1 MINATLLHTVN
12 SILGNGKPTSNH
24 NYAYKCPFPSC
35 PSHSKQKNKLEINLQ
50 PNSKGETPWHCWIC
64 NAKGKT
70 LTGLFK
76 KLKVA
81 SNIMS
86 ELRSI
91 LGYTQKTTE
100 IDEQVKFK
108 VELPKEF
115 KPLVNLARTDIVAK
129 HVLMYLKKRGINKSD
144 ILKYNIGYCEEGRY
158 SGRIIIPSYDV
169 NGEINYF
176 VPRDINPDSAKKYDA
191 PKCNKNEIIGLEY
204 FINWNVPV
212 ILCEGIFDAIAIKRN
227 AIPLLGKTI
236 PRALMMKLVTSNVK
250 TVYVSLDRDALKDA
264 LGYAEQ
270 LLNLGK
276 DVYLIDL
283 QEKDPSDMGFEKFT
297 KLVHEAEQLTL
308 GELIYKKLE
317 LA

>member
-1 MINATLLHTVN
+1 MTNTALLHTVN
-12 SILGNGKPTSNH
+12 SVLGKGKETSSN
-24 NYAYKCPFPSC
+24 NYAYKCPFC
-35 PSHSKQKNKLEINLQ
+35 NHHKLKLEVNMV
-50 PNSKGETPWHCWIC
+50 PNMKGENPWHCWVC

-70 LTGLFK
+70 LVGLFK
-76 KLKVA
+76 KIKVTSDKLHELK
-81 SNIMS
+81 
-86 ELRSI
+86 SI
-91 LGYTQKTTE
+91 LGFTQKE
-100 IDEQVKFK
+100 EAINVKHK
-108 VELPKEF
+108 IELPKEY
-115 KPLVNLARTDIVAK
+115 KSLINLARTDIAAK
-129 HVLMYLKKRGINKSD
+129 HVLMYLKKRGITKAD

-158 SGRIIIPSYDV
+158 SGRVIIPSYNA

-176 VPRDINPDSAKKYDA
+176 IARDINPDSKKKYDA

-204 FINWNVPV
+204 FINWNIPI

-236 PRALMMKLVTSNVK
+236 PKALMMQLVQPNVK

-276 DVYLIDL
+276 DVYLVDL
-283 QEKDPSDMGFEKFT
+283 KDKDPSDMGFEKFT
-297 KLVHEAEQLTL
+297 KLIHEAEQLSL

>member
-1 MINATLLHTVN
+1 MINKALVNTVT
-12 SILGNGKPTSNH
+12 SVLGRGKETSNN
-24 NYAYKCPFPSC
+24 NYAFSCPFCNHHKP
-35 PSHSKQKNKLEINLQ
+35 KLEVNMV
-50 PNSKGETPWHCWIC
+50 PNKKNENFWHCWVC

-70 LTGLFK
+70 LLGLFK
-76 KLKVA
+76 KIKA
-81 SNIMS
+81 TPDKIS
-86 ELRSI
+86 ELKSI
-91 LGYTQKTTE
+91 LGFTTKE
-100 IDEQVKFK
+100 EVESTVVK
-108 VELPKEF
+108 VSLPKEY
-115 KPLVNLARTDIVAK
+115 KPLINLSRTDIVAK
-129 HVLMYLKKRGINKSD
+129 HALMYLKKRGISKAD

-158 SGRIIIPSYDV
+158 AGRVIVPSYNAD
-169 NGEINYF
+169 GELNYF
-176 VPRDINPDSAKKYDA
+176 IARDLNPDSKKKYDA

-204 FINWNVPV
+204 FVNWNVPV

-236 PRALMMKLVTSNVK
+236 PKALMMKLVQNSVK

-264 LGYAEQ
+264 LKYAEE

-283 QEKDPSDMGFEKFT
+283 NDKDPSEMGFEKFT
-297 KLVHEAEQLTL
+297 KLVHEADQLTL